1 MRSGRLAVLAAIIT
15 ALAVAGASLAAGKG
29 GGDAKSKAD
38 ASAKRGKRGP
48 KGPPGPRGPIGPA
61 GPQGALG
68 PKGDQGERGPEG
80 LPGTSVFAGTIPSG
94 SHATGAWGG
103 RTMQVP
109 GLQNNPLFTYSFP
122 APAPVALRDDQVNF
136 GAATAEMSDND
147 PACTGDVNNPTA
159 PPGKVCIYVSAAS
172 RDNAQ
177 LAGFSLIA
185 GDPPQ
190 EGDRFGFTV
199 RMINEVLDEDHMSA
213 VGTWAYTAP

>member
-15 ALAVAGASLAAGKG
+15 ALAVAGASLAASEG
-29 GGDAKSKAD
+29 GGDAKS
-38 ASAKRGKRGP
+38 SAKRGKRGP

-94 SHATGAWGG
+94 GKVTGAWGG

-122 APAPVALRDDQVNF
+122 APAPVGLTDEQVNF

-159 PPGKVCIYVSAAS
+159 PPGKVCIYVNAAS
-172 RDNAQ
+172 RDNTE

-185 GDPPQ
+185 GNPPQ
-190 EGDRFGFTV
+190 SGDRFGFTV
-199 RMINEVLDEDHMSA
+199 RMINEGAADHMSA